1 MDQAALVQ
9 NILIPA
15 IQILVVVLILP
26 LAISYLQLVE
36 RKVLGFMQ
44 VRLAP
49 RRVGWH
55 GLLQPIADAVKLL
68 IKEDIIPEKAERFLF
83 TLAPIATVIP
93 ALAAL
98 AVIPFAG
105 APFKV
110 FGYSVNPFI
119 TDVNVAL
126 LYLLA
131 ISSLGIYGIIL
142 GGWAS
147 NSKYSLLGAL
157 RSSAQMISYEV
168 PLGFAIIGVMML
180 AGSASMVDIVEA
192 QRKAGVWYVV
202 PQLVGFFCYFIAA
215 IAETN
220 RVPFDL
226 PEAEAELVAGFHT
239 EYSGMKFAFFFL
251 AEYTNMIVVSCI
263 VTILFFGGWLR
274 PFPNVE
280 SLGWLENGWLV
291 LLPVTLGG
299 FAGWLLGPR
308 SGRGL
313 QPMIAGG
320 VLGLLA
326 GALVSITDAG
336 GLASLSVPVISG
348 AFWFFFKVSL
358 FLFMYIWFR
367 GTYPRYRY
375 DQLMA
380 LGWKWLIPLSVAN
393 VIVTGLAIVVKGAVQ
408 GRG

>member
-1 MDQAALVQ
+1 MDPSFIQQ
-9 NILIPA
+9 ILIPTA
-15 IQILVVVLILP
+15 QILVVVLVLP
-26 LAISYLQLVE
+26 LLIAYLQLVE

-44 VRLAP
+44 ARLAP

-68 IKEDIIPEKAERFLF
+68 IKEDIIPEKSDRFLF
-83 TLAPIATVIP
+83 TLAPIVTVIP

-105 APFKV
+105 ASFT
-110 FGYSVNPFI
+110 FYGYEVRPFI

-168 PLGFAIIGVMML
+168 PLGFAVIGVMMM
-180 AGSASMVDIVEA
+180 AGTASMVGIVEA
-192 QRKAGVWYVV
+192 QRTAGVWYVL
-202 PQLVGFFCYFIAA
+202 PQIVGFFCYFIAA

-251 AEYTNMIVVSCI
+251 AEYTNMIVVSSI

-274 PFPNVE
+274 PFPNVAAFD
-280 SLGWLENGWLV
+280 WLENGWVFLV
-291 LLPVTLGG
+291 PLVLGG
-299 FAGWLLGPR
+299 FIGWLVDQRARTGLRFMFAGLLLGAAA
-308 SGRGL
+308 GFGL
-313 QPMIAGG
+313 AQGD
-320 VLGLLA
+320 VLGLA
-326 GALVSITDAG
+326 GMHA
-336 GLASLSVPVISG
+336 PVLSG
-348 AFWFFFKVSL
+348 AFWFGLKLSF
-358 FLFMYIWFR
+358 FLFMYIWLR

-375 DQLMA
+375 DQLMN

-393 VIVTGLAIVVKGAVQ
+393 VIVTGLMIVL
-408 GRG
+408 RSPRS

>member
-1 MDQAALVQ
+1 METQALIQQIV
-9 NILIPA
+9 IPA
-15 IQILVVVLILP
+15 IQILIVILVVPLLI
-26 LAISYLQLVE
+26 AYLQLVE
-36 RKVLGFMQ
+36 RKVLGFIQ

-68 IKEDIIPEKAERFLF
+68 IKEDIVPEKADRFLF
-83 TLAPIATVIP
+83 TLAPVVTVIP

-105 APFKV
+105 DSFTL
-110 FGYSVNPFI
+110 FGYTIHPWV

-168 PLGFAIIGVMML
+168 PLGFALIGVMML
-180 AGSASMVDIVEA
+180 TGSASMVEIV
-192 QRKAGVWYVV
+192 QRQKEAGVWYVV
-202 PQLVGFFCYFIAA
+202 PQIVGFFCYFISAV
-215 IAETN
+215 AETN

-251 AEYTNMIVVSCI
+251 AEYTNMIVVSSI

-274 PFPNVE
+274 PFPNVA
-280 SLGWLENGWLV
+280 SLWWLENGWLV
-291 LLPVTLGG
+291 LTPLVLGG
-299 FAGWLLGPR
+299 FVGWLLDRRSPGP
-308 SGRGL
+308 GL
-313 QPMIAGG
+313 RFMFTGG
-320 VLGLLA
+320 VLGGIAGTVVAFTNAWGLA
-326 GALVSITDAG
+326 G
-336 GLASLSVPVISG
+336 LSVPVLSG
-348 AFWFFFKVSL
+348 AFWFSLKLSFFL
-358 FLFMYIWFR
+358 FLYIWFR

-375 DQLMA
+375 DQLMK
-380 LGWKWLIPLSVAN
+380 LGWKWLIPLSILN
-393 VIVTGLAIVVKGAVQ
+393 VIGTGLVVLL
-408 GRG
+408 RS